1 MKRGKRLLAF
11 LLTLVLCVGM
21 LPTSAIAADF
31 SSGTGG
37 ASSAF
42 SDGAGSWNEPVQPTE
57 PAEEVQPSAETA
69 GETSDVEEIIIEG
82 EDPSEEEEAPVVEE
96 EPSADET
103 PAVEEPAGEETEFT
117 SGNGTNSIETIP
129 TEGENNNTAAPAQ
142 DFSGKINGVSVT
154 VNAPEGA
161 FPEGTVMTV
170 GDANEAAIDA
180 AAEAAGTEKTNV
192 KAVDITFTANGE
204 EIQPA
209 AAVKVTLKTD
219 LIKDSESLSVI
230 HVDDEAKA
238 EVINETVVENDTV
251 SFSAD
256 KFSVY
261 AVALPKAAVPEVQ
274 TVDAA
279 EEDENTNCVVS
290 INYVFEDNNQAAQ
303 TWSAS
308 LAKGSTYSNTVA
320 YPKIVGYAPETPT
333 GLPNGVTADENGITF
348 NLTVQSDI
356 EINVIYKPAEVN
368 YTVNYYQQNVNDDNY
383 TLADTET
390 KTGLTGSKIGV
401 TYEGVKDKYE
411 GFYGLLFDESATI
424 AADGST
430 VVEIYYDRNYY
441 LMSFNLDGGYGVEP
455 IYARYGASI
464 SVADPE
470 KPGHSFSGWSKDIP
484 ETMPAENTTFT
495 AQWDAEKVNYTVVFW
510 YENAND
516 DSYSYAG
523 SLTDSATAG
532 STIQSGSYQN
542 RNFDGRDNT
551 HFTYNGAMAESKTV
565 AGDGSTVLNVYFT
578 RNVYTLTF
586 KSQPSGWWG
595 STTTYGTITAKYQA
609 NIADQWPMAG
619 TLMAGSSNRVPD
631 NLYYWSYTNVTTH
644 KNEMQ
649 ATKIYTMTA
658 DVCNS
663 NGLTLTAYT
672 NDRLQRY
679 TVNYWMESL
688 DGTGTVHN
696 GTYYTKSNEYSQT
709 LNYTR
714 NQNTWGYKTIDGFQ
728 AEGDSARN
736 DNNTFNLYYSRN
748 RNNITFY
755 DNHGT
760 TVASISN
767 VMYEMPLSKVTYHGS
782 AISSIVPAYPSDLE
796 PGAYEFGGWYTTAGC
811 YDGTEADFTN
821 GTMPNANLA
830 FYAKWVPVTHTVNT
844 YFDSNCEAEGLLKT
858 QTVSHGHFA
867 EEPVQPEN
875 GNYTFVGWFYKDSSG
890 TEKAFSFESMTVR
903 SDLNIYAKWSSNV
916 LVAYT
921 INYETQDGTV
931 IADPTTGSAL
941 AGTTKTFEAK
951 TEGDLYDGY
960 QTGYFPTVSSHSL
973 TLDINGGENNVFT
986 FVYKPATKVP
996 YTVKYVDA
1004 KSGESLAN
1012 DKVVDDNTHAVVTE
1026 TAATISGYLP
1036 DAFQKRLILTVPADR
1051 EPTAADNVLIFYYTE
1066 DSEHAIVSTTHYL
1079 VDGDVTTQYQHNE
1092 ETGTIG
1098 QTYTREA
1105 LDISGYS
1112 LDHVTINE
1120 AAWTEDGDPT
1130 AKLTAEGLN
1139 FEFYYTPD
1147 YFYVYHSSDQSVD
1160 SVRMPASKTYDITA
1174 AVKDGCLYGG
1184 YYSSY
1189 KKAGSYAGG
1198 PTATYDGTSYKGA
1211 IAGYWDKSAAY
1222 TANGKTMEPVKGETY
1237 YLKEVPDDYF
1247 KPSMALV
1254 YDTYTMP
1261 NNAVGLY
1268 LISATD
1274 DKNYN
1279 DFGLQVT
1286 SKIAKNGYK
1295 QEKTYA
1301 LSFKVQQKVN
1311 VSTMTT
1317 ITAKSAF
1324 GVPNGYLGVWDAGI
1338 ELVENN
1344 NFSYTPY
1351 VVTPDDVTVTGTTS
1365 RTVYAGDVTY
1375 NGTLDNGPGVYRVD
1389 K

>member
-1 MKRGKRLLAF
+1 MKGRRLLAF
-11 LLTLVLCVGM
+11 FLSMLLILSVMT
-21 LPTSAIAADF
+21 PTAY
-31 SSGTGG
+31 
-37 ASSAF
+37 
-42 SDGAGSWNEPVQPTE
+42 
-57 PAEEVQPSAETA
+57 AEELDPNASNQLSQVQDVETVPEENVDIEAETP
-69 GETSDVEEIIIEG
+69 DV
-82 EDPSEEEEAPVVEE
+82 SEEESVPAETENSV
-96 EPSADET
+96 SDET
-103 PAVEEPAGEETEFT
+103 TEETVPST
-117 SGNGTNSIETIP
+117 
-129 TEGENNNTAAPAQ
+129 PAQ
-142 DFSGKINGVSVT
+142 DFSGEANGVNVT

-161 FPEGTVMTV
+161 FPSDTVMTV
-170 GDANEAAIDA
+170 SEADENSVQTA
-180 AAEAAGTEKTNV
+180 ADAAGTEVEDV
-192 KAVDITFTANGE
+192 KAVEITFTAGE
-204 EIQPA
+204 EEVEPA
-209 AAVKVTLKTD
+209 VPVKVTLAAD
-219 LIKDSESLSVI
+219 MIADAEEPVVV
-230 HVDDEAKA
+230 HVDDDNKA
-238 EVINETVVENDTV
+238 EVISDTTVEDGTVVFEADA
-251 SFSAD
+251 FSA
-256 KFSVY
+256 Y
-261 AVALPKAAVPEVQ
+261 ALAVQAEKEEETAAL
-274 TVDAA
+274 A
-279 EEDENTNCVVS
+279 ETQEDENTNYVVS
-290 INYVFEDNNQAAQ
+290 INYVFEDNTQAAQ

-308 LAKGSTYSNTVA
+308 LAKNSTYSNTVA
-320 YPKIVGYAPETPT
+320 YPKVVGYAPETPT
-333 GLPNGVTADENGITF
+333 GLPNGVTADANGITF

-356 EINVIYKPAEVN
+356 EINVIYKPAMVN

-383 TLADTET
+383 TLKDTET
-390 KTGLTGSKIGV
+390 KTGLTGDPIGV
-401 TYEGVKDKYE
+401 TYEDIKDKYE

-470 KPGHSFSGWSKDIP
+470 KPGHSFSGWSEDIP

-495 AQWDAEKVNYTVVFW
+495 ALWDAEEVNYTVVFW

-516 DSYSYAG
+516 DNYSYAG
-523 SLTDSATAG
+523 SITDSTTAG
-532 STIQSGSYQN
+532 RTIQSGSYQN

-551 HFTYNGAMAESKTV
+551 HFTYNSAMAESKTV

-578 RNVYTLTF
+578 RNEYTLTF
-586 KSQPSGWWG
+586 KS
-595 STTTYGTITAKYQA
+595 STRYNATTYGTITAKYQA
-609 NIADQWPMAG
+609 DIADQWPTAG
-619 TLMAGSSNRVPD
+619 TYMSGSHIQVPA
-631 NLYYWSYTNVTTH
+631 NLYYWAFTSVVTH
-644 KNEMQ
+644 EDVLQ

-663 NGLTLTAYT
+663 NGLTLVAKT
-672 NDRLQRY
+672 DRNLRQY

-688 DGTGTVHN
+688 NGTGTLHN
-696 GTYYTKSNEYSQT
+696 GVYYTKSNEYSQT

-714 NQNTWGYKTIDGFQ
+714 NQDRWGYKTIDGFK
-728 AEGDSARN
+728 AEGDTAYN
-736 DNNTFNLYYSRN
+736 NNNTFNLYYSRN
-748 RNNITFY
+748 RNDITFY

-767 VMYEMPLSKVTYHGS
+767 VMYEMPLSNVTYNGS

-811 YDGTEADFTN
+811 YDGSKADFTN

-844 YFDSNCEAEGLLKT
+844 YFDSTMTNQIDT
-858 QTVSHGHFA
+858 QTVSHGSFA
-867 EEPVQPEN
+867 EEPAQPEN

-890 TEKAFSFESMTVR
+890 TEKAFSFESMPVR
-903 SDLNIYAKWSSNV
+903 SDLNIYAKWSSKV

-921 INYETQDGTV
+921 INYKTQDGTV

-1079 VDGDVTTQYQHNE
+1079 VDGDVRTQYQHNE

-1098 QTYTREA
+1098 NTYTREA
-1105 LDISGYS
+1105 LSISGYS
-1112 LDHVTINE
+1112 LDHVTINGE
-1120 AAWTEDGDPT
+1120 AWTEDGDPT

-1160 SVRMPASKTYDITA
+1160 SVRMPASGTYDITA
-1174 AVKDGCLYGG
+1174 AVKDGYLYGG

-1222 TANGKTMEPVKGETY
+1222 TANGTTMQPVKGETY
-1237 YLKEVPDDYF
+1237 YLKEVPDGYF

-1254 YDTYTMP
+1254 YDTYTNP

-1279 DFGLQVT
+1279 DFGLQIT
-1286 SKIAKNGYK
+1286 STKAGENGYDQVK
-1295 QEKTYA
+1295 EYA

-1344 NFSYTPY
+1344 DFSYTPY
-1351 VVTPDDVTVTGTTS
+1351 VVTPDGVTVTGTTS

-1375 NGTLDNGPGVYRVD
+1375 RNTLDNGPGVYRVD

>member
-1 MKRGKRLLAF
+1 MKKNRLIAAILSVMMV
-11 LLTLVLCVGM
+11 LTLVSPEVYAKGTASKDSKGHSQIQTM
-21 LPTSAIAADF
+21 ETVSAENEDTQKTEDLADD
-31 SSGTGG
+31 ST
-37 ASSAF
+37 
-42 SDGAGSWNEPVQPTE
+42 
-57 PAEEVQPSAETA
+57 PAET
-69 GETSDVEEIIIEG
+69 
-82 EDPSEEEEAPVVEE
+82 
-96 EPSADET
+96 
-103 PAVEEPAGEETEFT
+103 
-117 SGNGTNSIETIP
+117 
-129 TEGENNNTAAPAQ
+129 APAQ
-142 DFSGKINGVSVT
+142 DFSGDVNGVTVT

-161 FPEGTVMTV
+161 FPAGTVMSV
-170 GDANEAAIDA
+170 NEADESSVKAAADA
-180 AAEAAGTEKTNV
+180 ASADTADVT
-192 KAVDITFTANGE
+192 AVEITFTADGE
-204 EIQPA
+204 EIEPA
-209 AAVKVTLKTD
+209 VPVKVTL
-219 LIKDSESLSVI
+219 DSAQIADMEAPVVV
-230 HVDDEAKA
+230 HVDDEAQA
-238 EVINETVVENDTV
+238 EVIADKTVENGAV
-251 SFSAD
+251 SFDAD
-256 KFSVY
+256 EFSVY
-261 AVALPKAAVPEVQ
+261 AVAAARNNNNDE
-274 TVDAA
+274 TAA
-279 EEDENTNCVVS
+279 ADSADDNANVNYIVS
-290 INYVFEDNNQAAQ
+290 INYVFEDNTQAAQ

-308 LAKGSTYSNTVA
+308 LAKNSTYSNTVA
-320 YPKIVGYAPETPT
+320 YPKVVGYAPETPT
-333 GLPNGVTADENGITF
+333 GLPNGVTADANGITF

-390 KTGLTGSKIGV
+390 KTGLTGSTIGV
-401 TYEGVKDKYE
+401 KYE
-411 GFYGLLFDESATI
+411 DVKNKYKGFYGLLFDESATI

-441 LMSFNLDGGYGVEP
+441 LMSFDLDGGYGVEP
-455 IYARYGASI
+455 IYARYGAAI
-464 SVADPE
+464 SVVDPE
-470 KPGHSFSGWSKDIP
+470 KPGHSFSGWSEDIP

-495 AQWDAEKVNYTVVFW
+495 ALWDAERVNYTVVFW

-516 DSYSYAG
+516 DNYSYAG

-586 KSQPSGWWG
+586 KSQSGWWG
-595 STTTYGTITAKYQA
+595 NTTTYGTITAKYQA
-609 NIADQWPMAG
+609 DIADQWPMAG

-631 NLYYWSYTNVTTH
+631 NLYYWSYRNVTT
-644 KNEMQ
+644 NQDVMQ

-663 NGLTLTAYT
+663 NGLTFTAYT

-688 DGTGTVHN
+688 DGAGTVHN

-714 NQNTWGYKTIDGFQ
+714 NQNTWGYKAIDGFKG
-728 AEGDSARN
+728 EGDTARN
-736 DNNTFNLYYSRN
+736 NNNTFNLYYTRN
-748 RNNITFY
+748 RNDITFY

-760 TVASISN
+760 TVATISN

-811 YDGTEADFTN
+811 YDGSEADFTN

-844 YFDSNCEAEGLLKT
+844 YFDSTMANQIDT
-858 QTVSHGHFA
+858 QTVSHGSFA
-867 EEPVQPEN
+867 EEPAQPEN

-890 TEKAFSFESMTVR
+890 TEKAFSFESMPVR

-1036 DAFQKRLILTVPADR
+1036 DAFQKRLILRVPADR

-1079 VDGDVTTQYQHNE
+1079 VDGDVRTQYQHNE

-1098 QTYTREA
+1098 NTYTREA
-1105 LDISGYS
+1105 LSISGYS
-1112 LDHVTINE
+1112 LDHVTINGE
-1120 AAWTEDGDPT
+1120 AWTEDGDPT

-1160 SVRMPASKTYDITA
+1160 SVRMPASGTYDITA
-1174 AVKDGCLYGG
+1174 AVKDGYLYGG

-1222 TANGKTMEPVKGETY
+1222 TANGTTMQPVKGETY
-1237 YLKEVPDDYF
+1237 YLKEVPDGYF

-1254 YDTYTMP
+1254 YDTYTNP

-1279 DFGLQVT
+1279 DFGLQIT
-1286 SKIAKNGYK
+1286 STKAGENGYDQVK
-1295 QEKTYA
+1295 EYA

-1344 NFSYTPY
+1344 DFSYTPY
-1351 VVTPDDVTVTGTTS
+1351 VVTPDGVTVTGTTS

-1375 NGTLDNGPGVYRVD
+1375 RNTLDNGPGVYKVD
-1389 K
+1389 N

>member
-1 MKRGKRLLAF
+1 MKGRRLLALF
-11 LLTLVLCVGM
+11 LSM
-21 LPTSAIAADF
+21 LLMFSVMTPTAYAGELDPN
-31 SSGTGG
+31 
-37 ASSAF
+37 ASDQLSQVQEV
-42 SDGAGSWNEPVQPTE
+42 EPVTE
-57 PAEEVQPSAETA
+57 ETADIEAETP
-69 GETSDVEEIIIEG
+69 DV
-82 EDPSEEEEAPVVEE
+82 SEEESLPPETENSV
-96 EPSADET
+96 SDET
-103 PAVEEPAGEETEFT
+103 TEETVP
-117 SGNGTNSIETIP
+117 S
-129 TEGENNNTAAPAQ
+129 APAQ
-142 DFSGKINGVSVT
+142 DFSGEVNGVNVT

-161 FPEGTVMTV
+161 FPSDTVMTV
-170 GDANEAAIDA
+170 NEADESSIQA
-180 AAEAAGTEKTNV
+180 AADAAGTEVENV
-192 KAVDITFTANGE
+192 KAVEITFTVGE
-204 EIQPA
+204 EEIEPA
-209 AAVKVTLKTD
+209 VPVKVTLAAD
-219 LIKDSESLSVI
+219 MIADAEEPIVV
-230 HVDDEAKA
+230 HVDDDTKA
-238 EVINETVVENDTV
+238 EVISDTTVEDGTV
-251 SFSAD
+251 AFNAD
-256 KFSVY
+256 AFSVY
-261 AVALPKAAVPEVQ
+261 ALAVQADNEEETAAAQ
-274 TVDAA
+274 
-279 EEDENTNCVVS
+279 EDENTNYIIS
-290 INYVFEDNNQAAQ
+290 INYVFEDNTQAAQ

-308 LAKGSTYSNTVA
+308 LAKDSTYSNTVA
-320 YPKIVGYAPETPT
+320 YPEVVGYAPEVPT
-333 GLPNGVTADENGITF
+333 ISQDQYPGVTADASGIYFENY
-348 NLTVQSDI
+348 LVQSNL
-356 EINVIYKPAEVN
+356 EINVIYKPAMVN

-383 TLADTET
+383 TLANAET
-390 KTGLTGSKIGV
+390 KTGLTGDSVGV
-401 TYEGVKDKYE
+401 KYEDVKDKYE

-455 IYARYGASI
+455 IYARYGATI

-470 KPGHSFSGWSKDIP
+470 KPGHSFSGWSEKIP
-484 ETMPAENTTFT
+484 STMPAENTTFT
-495 AQWDAEKVNYTVVFW
+495 ALWDAERVNYTVVFW

-516 DSYSYAG
+516 DNYSYAG
-523 SLTDSATAG
+523 SITDTTIAG
-532 STIQSGSYQN
+532 STIQSGNYQN
-542 RNFDGRDNT
+542 RNFDGRDDT
-551 HFTYNGAMAESKTV
+551 HFTYNSAMAESKTV

-578 RNVYTLTF
+578 RNEYTLTF
-586 KSQPSGWWG
+586 RSGTG
-595 STTTYGTITAKYQA
+595 YYATTYGTITAKYQA
-609 NIADQWPMAG
+609 DIADQWPMAG
-619 TLMAGSSNRVPD
+619 TTMAGSSNRVPN
-631 NLYYWSYTNVTTH
+631 NLYYWSFRNVTT
-644 KNEMQ
+644 NVDMQQ

-658 DVCNS
+658 DVCS
-663 NGLTLTAYT
+663 SYGLTLIAHTS
-672 NDRLQRY
+672 DRLQRY

-714 NQNTWGYKTIDGFQ
+714 YQNTWGYKAIDGFKG
-728 AEGDSARN
+728 EGNTAYN
-736 DNNTFNLYYSRN
+736 NNNTFNLYYTRN
-748 RNNITFY
+748 RNDITFY

-760 TVASISN
+760 TVASISD
-767 VMYEMPLSKVTYHGS
+767 VMYEMPLSNVTYNDS

-811 YDGTEADFTN
+811 YDGSEADFTN

-844 YFDSNCEAEGLLKT
+844 YFDSTMENLIDT
-858 QTVSHGHFA
+858 QTVSHGSFA
-867 EEPVQPEN
+867 EAPEQPEN
-875 GNYTFVGWFYKDSSG
+875 GLYTFVGWFYMDNG
-890 TEKAFSFESMTVR
+890 TEKAFSFDSMPVR
-903 SDLNIYAKWSSNV
+903 KDLDIYAKWSSNV
-916 LVAYT
+916 LVEYT
-921 INYETQDGTV
+921 INYETQDGIV

-951 TEGDLYDGY
+951 TETELYDGY
-960 QTGYFPTVSSHSL
+960 QTGYFPMVSSHSL

-996 YTVKYVDA
+996 YTVKYVDTE
-1004 KSGESLAN
+1004 SGESLAE

-1026 TAATISGYLP
+1026 TAVTISGYLP

-1098 QTYTREA
+1098 NTYTREA
-1105 LDISGYS
+1105 LSISGYS
-1112 LDHVTINE
+1112 LDHVTINGE
-1120 AAWTEDGDPT
+1120 AWREDGDPT
-1130 AKLTAEGLN
+1130 AGLTAEGLN

-1160 SVRMPASKTYDITA
+1160 SVRMPASGTYDITA
-1174 AVKDGCLYGG
+1174 AVKNGYLYGG

-1198 PTATYDGTSYKGA
+1198 PTATNDGTSYKGA

-1222 TANGKTMEPVKGETY
+1222 TADGRTMQPVKGETY
-1237 YLKEVPDDYF
+1237 YLKEVPNDYF

-1254 YDTYTMP
+1254 YDTYTDP
-1261 NNAVGLY
+1261 YDAVGLY

-1274 DKNYN
+1274 DKNYT
-1279 DFGLQVT
+1279 DFGLQIT
-1286 SKIAKNGYK
+1286 STIAGENGYDQVK
-1295 QEKTYA
+1295 KYA

-1324 GVPNGYLGVWDAGI
+1324 GVAGGYLGVWDAGI

-1351 VVTPDDVTVTGTTS
+1351 VVTPDGVTVTGTTM

-1375 NGTLDNGPGVYRVD
+1375 RGTLDNGPGVYKVD

>member
-1 MKRGKRLLAF
+1 MKGRRLLAF
-11 LLTLVLCVGM
+11 FLSMLLILSVMT
-21 LPTSAIAADF
+21 PTAY
-31 SSGTGG
+31 
-37 ASSAF
+37 
-42 SDGAGSWNEPVQPTE
+42 
-57 PAEEVQPSAETA
+57 AEELDPNASNQLSQVQDVETVPEENVDIEAETP
-69 GETSDVEEIIIEG
+69 DV
-82 EDPSEEEEAPVVEE
+82 SEEESVPAETENSV
-96 EPSADET
+96 SDET
-103 PAVEEPAGEETEFT
+103 TEETVPST
-117 SGNGTNSIETIP
+117 
-129 TEGENNNTAAPAQ
+129 PAQ
-142 DFSGKINGVSVT
+142 DFSGEANGVNVT

-161 FPEGTVMTV
+161 FPSDTVMTV
-170 GDANEAAIDA
+170 SEADENSVQA
-180 AAEAAGTEKTNV
+180 AADVAGTEVEDV
-192 KAVDITFTANGE
+192 KAVEITFTAGE
-204 EIQPA
+204 EEVEPA
-209 AAVKVTLKTD
+209 VPVKVTLAAD
-219 LIKDSESLSVI
+219 MIADAEEPVVV
-230 HVDDEAKA
+230 HVDDDNKA
-238 EVINETVVENDTV
+238 EVISDTTVEDGTVVFEADA
-251 SFSAD
+251 FSA
-256 KFSVY
+256 Y
-261 AVALPKAAVPEVQ
+261 ALAVQAEKEEETAAL
-274 TVDAA
+274 A
-279 EEDENTNCVVS
+279 ETQEDENTNYVVS
-290 INYVFEDNNQAAQ
+290 INYVFEDNAQAAQ

-308 LAKGSTYSNTVA
+308 LAKNSTYSNTVA
-320 YPKIVGYAPETPT
+320 YPEVVGYAPETPT
-333 GLPNGVTADENGITF
+333 GLPNGVTANENGITF
-348 NLTVQSDI
+348 DLTVQSDI

-383 TLADTET
+383 TLEDTET
-390 KTGLTGSKIGV
+390 KTGLTGSTIDVK
-401 TYEGVKDKYE
+401 YEDVKNKYE
-411 GFYGLLFDESATI
+411 GFYGLLFDETATI

-441 LMSFNLDGGYGVEP
+441 LMSFDLDGGYGVEP

-470 KPGHSFSGWSKDIP
+470 KPGHSFSGWSENIP
-484 ETMPAENTTFT
+484 KTMPAENTTFT
-495 AQWDAEKVNYTVVFW
+495 ALWDAERVNYTVVFW

-516 DSYSYAG
+516 DNYSYAG

-609 NIADQWPMAG
+609 DIADQWPMAG

-631 NLYYWSYTNVTTH
+631 NLYYWSYRNVTT
-644 KNEMQ
+644 NQDVMQ

-714 NQNTWGYKTIDGFQ
+714 YQNTWGYKAIDGFKG
-728 AEGDSARN
+728 EGNTAYN
-736 DNNTFNLYYSRN
+736 NNNTFNLYYTRN
-748 RNNITFY
+748 RNDITFY

-760 TVASISN
+760 TVASISD
-767 VMYEMPLSKVTYHGS
+767 VMYEMPLSNVTYNDS

-811 YDGTEADFTN
+811 YDGSEADFTN

-844 YFDSNCEAEGLLKT
+844 YFDSTMENLIDT
-858 QTVSHGHFA
+858 QTVSHGSFA
-867 EEPVQPEN
+867 EAPEQPEN
-875 GNYTFVGWFYKDSSG
+875 GLYTFVGWFYKDSSG
-890 TEKAFSFESMTVR
+890 TEKAFSFESMPVR

-921 INYETQDGTV
+921 INYKTQDGTV
-931 IADPTTGSAL
+931 IADPITGSAL

-1098 QTYTREA
+1098 NTYTREA
-1105 LDISGYS
+1105 LSISGYS
-1112 LDHVTINE
+1112 LDHVTINGE
-1120 AAWTEDGDPT
+1120 VWTEDGDPT

-1160 SVRMPASKTYDITA
+1160 SVRMPASGTYDITA
-1174 AVKDGCLYGG
+1174 AVKDGYLYGG

-1211 IAGYWDKSAAY
+1211 IAGYWDSKAAY
-1222 TANGKTMEPVKGETY
+1222 TANGTTMQPVKGETY

-1247 KPSMALV
+1247 KPGMALV
-1254 YDTYTMP
+1254 YDTYTDP
-1261 NNAVGLY
+1261 YNAVGLY

-1274 DKNYN
+1274 DKNYT
-1279 DFGLQVT
+1279 DFGLQIT
-1286 SKIAKNGYK
+1286 STIAGVNGYEQVK
-1295 QEKTYA
+1295 EYA

-1311 VSTMTT
+1311 VSDTT
-1317 ITAKSAF
+1317 TFTAKSAF

-1338 ELVENN
+1338 ELVLNN

-1351 VVTPDDVTVTGTTS
+1351 VVTPDGVTVTGTTS

-1375 NGTLDNGPGVYRVD
+1375 RNTLDNGPGVYKVD
-1389 K
+1389 N

>member
-1 MKRGKRLLAF
+1 MKRKRWVAVF
-11 LLTLVLCVGM
+11 LSLVLVLSMGM
-21 LPTSAIAADF
+21 PVSAKGYSKNSN
-31 SSGTGG
+31 SSRNKYSWELTNEK
-37 ASSAF
+37 SSA
-42 SDGAGSWNEPVQPTE
+42 DDK
-57 PAEEVQPSAETA
+57 
-69 GETSDVEEIIIEG
+69 ETSGNEVVSDDNTVVDESTVEETTQP
-82 EDPSEEEEAPVVEE
+82 EDEITVEE
-96 EPSADET
+96 ETSGET
-103 PAVEEPAGEETEFT
+103 TVAESETATEETSEDVE
-117 SGNGTNSIETIP
+117 NSN
-129 TEGENNNTAAPAQ
+129 ENSVFPAQ
-142 DFSGKINGVSVT
+142 DFSGEANDVAVT

-161 FPEGTVMTV
+161 FPEGTTMNVT
-170 GDANEAAIDA
+170 EAEESSVQA
-180 AAEAAGTEKTNV
+180 AAD
-192 KAVDITFTANGE
+192 AVNASTSDVTAVEITFTANGE
-204 EIQPA
+204 EIEPA
-209 AAVKVTLKTD
+209 VPVKVTL
-219 LIKDSESLSVI
+219 ESAQIADMEAPVVV
-230 HVDDEAKA
+230 HVDDEAQA
-238 EVINETVVENDTV
+238 EVIADTTVENGAV
-251 SFSAD
+251 SFDAD
-256 KFSVY
+256 EFSVY
-261 AVALPKAAVPEVQ
+261 AVAVARNDNNDETAAADSADDNANV
-274 TVDAA
+274 
-279 EEDENTNCVVS
+279 NYIVS
-290 INYVFEDNNQAAQ
+290 INYVFEDNTQAAQ

-308 LAKGSTYSNTVA
+308 LAKNSTYSNTVA
-320 YPKIVGYAPETPT
+320 YPEVVGYAPETPT
-333 GLPNGVTADENGITF
+333 GLPNGVTANENGITF
-348 NLTVQSDI
+348 DLTVQSDI

-368 YTVNYYQQNVNDDNY
+368 YTVNYYQQNVDDDNY
-383 TLADTET
+383 TLVDTET

-401 TYEGVKDKYE
+401 KYEDVKNKYE
-411 GFYGLLFDESATI
+411 GFYGLLFDETATI

-441 LMSFNLDGGYGVEP
+441 LMSFDLDGGYGVEP

-470 KPGHSFSGWSKDIP
+470 KPGHSFSGWSENIP
-484 ETMPAENTTFT
+484 KTMPAENTTFT
-495 AQWDAEKVNYTVVFW
+495 ALWDAERVNYTVVFW

-516 DSYSYAG
+516 DNYSYAG
-523 SLTDSATAG
+523 SLTDGATAG
-532 STIQSGSYQN
+532 STIQSYSY
-542 RNFDGRDNT
+542 RNSSFDGRDNT
-551 HFTYNGAMAESKTV
+551 HFTYNSAMAESKTV
-565 AGDGSTVLNVYFT
+565 ADDGSTVLNVYFT
-578 RNVYTLTF
+578 RNTYTLTF
-586 KSQPSGWWG
+586 KSSNGK
-595 STTTYGTITAKYQA
+595 TIYGTITAKYQA
-609 NIADQWPMAG
+609 DIADQWPTAG
-619 TLMAGSSNRVPD
+619 TYMSGSRNRVPT
-631 NLYYWSYTNVTTH
+631 NLYYWAFTSVVTHDNVL
-644 KNEMQ
+644 Q

-663 NGLTLTAYT
+663 NGLTLVANT
-672 NDRLQRY
+672 DRNLRQY

-688 DGTGTVHN
+688 DGTGTLHN
-696 GTYYTKSNEYSQT
+696 GVYYTKSNEYSQT

-714 NQNTWGYKTIDGFQ
+714 YQDTWGYKTIDGFK
-728 AEGDSARN
+728 AEGDTAYN
-736 DNNTFNLYYSRN
+736 NNNTFNLYYSRN
-748 RNNITFY
+748 RNDITFY

-767 VMYEMPLSKVTYHGS
+767 VMYEMPLSKVTYNGS

-811 YDGTEADFTN
+811 YDGSEADFTN

-844 YFDSNCEAEGLLKT
+844 YFDSTMANQIDT
-858 QTVSHGHFA
+858 QTVSHGSFA
-867 EEPVQPEN
+867 EEPAQPEN

-890 TEKAFSFESMTVR
+890 TEKAFSFESMPVR

-1051 EPTAADNVLIFYYTE
+1051 EPTAADNVLIFCYTE

-1079 VDGDVTTQYQHNE
+1079 VDGDVTTRYQHNE

-1098 QTYTREA
+1098 NTYTREA
-1105 LDISGYS
+1105 LSISGYS
-1112 LDHVTINE
+1112 LDHVTINGN
-1120 AAWTEDGDPT
+1120 AWTEDRDPT

-1160 SVRMPASKTYDITA
+1160 SLRMPASGTYDITA
-1174 AVKDGCLYGG
+1174 AVKDGYLYGG

-1211 IAGYWDKSAAY
+1211 IAGYWDSEAAY
-1222 TANGKTMEPVKGETY
+1222 TANGTTMQPVKGETY
-1237 YLKEVPDDYF
+1237 YLKEVPDGYF

-1254 YDTYTMP
+1254 YDTYTNP

-1274 DKNYN
+1274 DKNYE
-1279 DFGLQVT
+1279 DFGLQIT
-1286 SKIAKNGYK
+1286 STIAGKNGYDQIK
-1295 QEKTYA
+1295 EYA
-1301 LSFKVQQKVN
+1301 LSFKVQQNVN

-1324 GVPNGYLGVWDAGI
+1324 GVAGGYLGVWDAGI
-1338 ELVENN
+1338 ELVKDN

-1351 VVTPDDVTVTGTTS
+1351 VKTPDGVTVTGTTM

-1375 NGTLDNGPGVYRVD
+1375 RGTLDNGPGVYRVD
-1389 K
+1389 N

>member
-1 MKRGKRLLAF
+1 MKKNRLIAAILSVMMV
-11 LLTLVLCVGM
+11 LTLVSPEVYAKGTASKDSKGHSQIQTM
-21 LPTSAIAADF
+21 ETVSAENEDTQKTEDLADD
-31 SSGTGG
+31 ST
-37 ASSAF
+37 
-42 SDGAGSWNEPVQPTE
+42 
-57 PAEEVQPSAETA
+57 PAET
-69 GETSDVEEIIIEG
+69 
-82 EDPSEEEEAPVVEE
+82 
-96 EPSADET
+96 
-103 PAVEEPAGEETEFT
+103 
-117 SGNGTNSIETIP
+117 
-129 TEGENNNTAAPAQ
+129 APAQ
-142 DFSGKINGVSVT
+142 DFSGDVNGVTVT
-154 VNAPEGA
+154 VKAPEGA
-161 FPEGTVMTV
+161 FPAGTVMSV
-170 GDANEAAIDA
+170 NEADESSVKAAADA
-180 AAEAAGTEKTNV
+180 ASADTADVT
-192 KAVDITFTANGE
+192 AVEITFTADGE
-204 EIQPA
+204 EIEPA
-209 AAVKVTLKTD
+209 VPVKVTL
-219 LIKDSESLSVI
+219 DSAQIADMEAPVVV
-230 HVDDEAKA
+230 HVDDEAQA
-238 EVINETVVENDTV
+238 EVIADKTVENGAV
-251 SFSAD
+251 SFDAD
-256 KFSVY
+256 EFSVY
-261 AVALPKAAVPEVQ
+261 AVAAARNNNNDE
-274 TVDAA
+274 TAA
-279 EEDENTNCVVS
+279 ADSADDNANVNYIVS
-290 INYVFEDNNQAAQ
+290 INYVFEDNTQAAQ

-308 LAKGSTYSNTVA
+308 LAKNSTYSNTVA
-320 YPKIVGYAPETPT
+320 YPKVVGYAPETPT
-333 GLPNGVTADENGITF
+333 GLPNGVTADANGITF

-356 EINVIYKPAEVN
+356 EINVIYKPAMVN

-383 TLADTET
+383 TLKDTET
-390 KTGLTGSKIGV
+390 KTGLTGDPIGV
-401 TYEGVKDKYE
+401 TYEDIKDKYE

-470 KPGHSFSGWSKDIP
+470 KPGHSFGGWSEDIP

-495 AQWDAEKVNYTVVFW
+495 ALWDAEEVNYTVVFW

-516 DSYSYAG
+516 DNYSYAG
-523 SLTDSATAG
+523 SITDSTTAG
-532 STIQSGSYQN
+532 RTIQSGSYQN

-551 HFTYNGAMAESKTV
+551 HFTYNSAMAESKTV

-578 RNVYTLTF
+578 RNEYTLTF
-586 KSQPSGWWG
+586 RSGT
-595 STTTYGTITAKYQA
+595 SNRATTYGTITAKYQA
-609 NIADQWPMAG
+609 DIADQWPTAG
-619 TLMAGSSNRVPD
+619 TYMSGSHTQVPT
-631 NLYYWSYTNVTTH
+631 NLYYWAFTSVVTH
-644 KNEMQ
+644 EDVLQ

-663 NGLTLTAYT
+663 NGLTLVAKT
-672 NDRLQRY
+672 NRNLRQY

-688 DGTGTVHN
+688 NGTGTLHN
-696 GTYYTKSNEYSQT
+696 GVYYTKSNEYSQT
-709 LNYTR
+709 LNYTHG
-714 NQNTWGYKTIDGFQ
+714 QDTWGYKTIDGFK
-728 AEGDSARN
+728 AEGDTAY
-736 DNNTFNLYYSRN
+736 NNNSTFNLYYSRN
-748 RNNITFY
+748 RNDITFY

-767 VMYEMPLSKVTYHGS
+767 VMYEMPLSNVTYNGS

-811 YDGTEADFTN
+811 YDGSKADFTN

-844 YFDSNCEAEGLLKT
+844 YFDSTMTNQIDT
-858 QTVSHGHFA
+858 QTVSHGSFA
-867 EEPVQPEN
+867 EEPAQPEN

-890 TEKAFSFESMTVR
+890 TEKAFSFESMPVR
-903 SDLNIYAKWSSNV
+903 SDLNIYAKWSSKV

-921 INYETQDGTV
+921 INYKTQDGTV

-1079 VDGDVTTQYQHNE
+1079 VDGDVRTQYQHNE

-1098 QTYTREA
+1098 NTYTREA
-1105 LDISGYS
+1105 LSISGYS
-1112 LDHVTINE
+1112 LDHVTINGE
-1120 AAWTEDGDPT
+1120 AWTEDGDPT

-1160 SVRMPASKTYDITA
+1160 SVRMPASGTYDITA
-1174 AVKDGCLYGG
+1174 AVKDGYLYGG

-1222 TANGKTMEPVKGETY
+1222 TANGTTMQPVKGETY
-1237 YLKEVPDDYF
+1237 YLKEVPDGYF

-1254 YDTYTMP
+1254 YDTYTNP

-1279 DFGLQVT
+1279 DFGLQIT
-1286 SKIAKNGYK
+1286 STKAGENGYDQVK
-1295 QEKTYA
+1295 EYA

-1344 NFSYTPY
+1344 DFSYTPY
-1351 VVTPDDVTVTGTTS
+1351 VVTPDGVTVTGTTS

-1375 NGTLDNGPGVYRVD
+1375 RNTLDNGPGVYKVD
-1389 K
+1389 N

>member
-1 MKRGKRLLAF
+1 MKGRRLLAF
-11 LLTLVLCVGM
+11 FLSMLLILSVMT
-21 LPTSAIAADF
+21 PTAY
-31 SSGTGG
+31 
-37 ASSAF
+37 
-42 SDGAGSWNEPVQPTE
+42 
-57 PAEEVQPSAETA
+57 AEELDPNASNQLSQVQDVETVPEENVDIEAETP
-69 GETSDVEEIIIEG
+69 DV
-82 EDPSEEEEAPVVEE
+82 SEEESVPAETENSV
-96 EPSADET
+96 SDET
-103 PAVEEPAGEETEFT
+103 TEETVPST
-117 SGNGTNSIETIP
+117 
-129 TEGENNNTAAPAQ
+129 PAQ
-142 DFSGKINGVSVT
+142 DFSGEANGVNVT

-161 FPEGTVMTV
+161 FPSDTVMTV
-170 GDANEAAIDA
+170 SEADENSVQA
-180 AAEAAGTEKTNV
+180 AADVAGTEVEDV
-192 KAVDITFTANGE
+192 KAVEITFTAGE
-204 EIQPA
+204 EEVEPA
-209 AAVKVTLKTD
+209 VPVKVTLAAD
-219 LIKDSESLSVI
+219 MIADAEEPVVV
-230 HVDDEAKA
+230 HVDDDNKA
-238 EVINETVVENDTV
+238 EVISDTTVEDGTVVFEADA
-251 SFSAD
+251 FSA
-256 KFSVY
+256 Y
-261 AVALPKAAVPEVQ
+261 ALAVQAEKEEETAAL
-274 TVDAA
+274 A
-279 EEDENTNCVVS
+279 ETQEDENTNYVVS
-290 INYVFEDNNQAAQ
+290 INYVFEDNAQAAQ

-308 LAKGSTYSNTVA
+308 LAKNSTYSNTVA
-320 YPKIVGYAPETPT
+320 YPEVVGYAPETPT
-333 GLPNGVTADENGITF
+333 GLPNGVTANENGITF
-348 NLTVQSDI
+348 DLTVQSDI

-383 TLADTET
+383 TLEDTET
-390 KTGLTGSKIGV
+390 KTGLTGSTIDVK
-401 TYEGVKDKYE
+401 YEDVKNKYE
-411 GFYGLLFDESATI
+411 GFYGLLFDETATI

-441 LMSFNLDGGYGVEP
+441 LMSFDLDGGYGVEP

-470 KPGHSFSGWSKDIP
+470 KPGHSFSGWSENIP
-484 ETMPAENTTFT
+484 KTMPAENTTFT
-495 AQWDAEKVNYTVVFW
+495 ALWDAERVNYTVVFW

-516 DSYSYAG
+516 DNYSYAG

-609 NIADQWPMAG
+609 DIADQWPMAG

-631 NLYYWSYTNVTTH
+631 NLYYWSYRNVTT
-644 KNEMQ
+644 NQDVMQ

-714 NQNTWGYKTIDGFQ
+714 YQNTWGYKAIDGFKG
-728 AEGDSARN
+728 EGNTAYN
-736 DNNTFNLYYSRN
+736 NNNTFNLYYTRN
-748 RNNITFY
+748 RNDITFY

-760 TVASISN
+760 TVASISD
-767 VMYEMPLSKVTYHGS
+767 VMYEMPLSNVTYNDS

-811 YDGTEADFTN
+811 YDGSEADFTN

-844 YFDSNCEAEGLLKT
+844 YFDSTMENLIDT
-858 QTVSHGHFA
+858 QTVSHGSFA
-867 EEPVQPEN
+867 EAPEQPEN
-875 GNYTFVGWFYKDSSG
+875 GLYTFVGWFYKDSSG
-890 TEKAFSFESMTVR
+890 TEKAFSFESMPVR

-921 INYETQDGTV
+921 INYKTQDGTV
-931 IADPTTGSAL
+931 IADPITGSAL

-1098 QTYTREA
+1098 NTYTREA
-1105 LDISGYS
+1105 LSISGYS
-1112 LDHVTINE
+1112 LDHVTINGE
-1120 AAWTEDGDPT
+1120 AWTEDGDPT

-1160 SVRMPASKTYDITA
+1160 SVRMPASGTYDITA
-1174 AVKDGCLYGG
+1174 AVKDGYLYGG

-1211 IAGYWDKSAAY
+1211 IAGYWDSKAAY
-1222 TANGKTMEPVKGETY
+1222 TANGTTMQPVKGETY

-1247 KPSMALV
+1247 KPGMALV
-1254 YDTYTMP
+1254 YDTYTDP
-1261 NNAVGLY
+1261 YDAVGLY

-1274 DKNYN
+1274 DKNYT
-1279 DFGLQVT
+1279 DFGLQIT
-1286 SKIAKNGYK
+1286 STIAGVNGYEQVK
-1295 QEKTYA
+1295 EYA

-1311 VSTMTT
+1311 VSDTT
-1317 ITAKSAF
+1317 TFTAKSAF

-1338 ELVENN
+1338 ELVINN

-1351 VVTPDDVTVTGTTS
+1351 VVTPDGVTVTGTTS

-1375 NGTLDNGPGVYRVD
+1375 RNTLDNGPGVYKVD
-1389 K
+1389 N